1 MKKMQTKLLYALNF
15 TVFLSISIVNTQM
28 LPLLKKLDYNVVER
42 GYILAGSAIIA
53 ILGQFLFG
61 YLCDRLKKTKPFF
74 YLAYLCLLIASI
86 MMFLKSG
93 KLFFYHFSAAS
104 IILGMVKVIM
114 GLTET
119 WMLEIQEDSYGKLR
133 ACGALGFTFRISS
146 YRYARK
152 NARLS
157 LLAVWI
163 LYHRRF
169 GIGAYLC
176 CKR

>member
-28 LPLLKKLDYNVVER
+28 LPLLEKLDYNVVER

-133 ACGALGFTFRISS
+133 ACGALGFTLGSPLTGMLVKMLV
-146 YRYARK
+146 YR
-152 NARLS
+152 S
-157 LLAVWI
+157 LLYGFCI
-163 LYHRRF
+163 
-169 GIGAYLC
+169 IGGLALGP
-176 CKR
+176 KNGRT